1 MRARLCILL
10 VTVIFSQHVLANS
23 NFLAEQLAKRT
34 VGNHQTEL
42 RDPFFKNHALVFF
55 FSSQCTYCQQFAPI
69 VKQWAVMQSAPVLT
83 LSFDNQPLDSFPDA
97 RPVTT
102 EWSNAAYAGKPIT
115 YPALF
120 IANRQSH
127 LLYPVAFGAMRYADL
142 EIRFSQIKPKIEAY
156 EAGRRQA

>member
-1 MRARLCILL
+1 MRSRLCILL
-10 VTVIFSQHVLANS
+10 ITMLFSPLVLANS
-23 NFLAEQLAKRT
+23 NFLSEQLAKKT
-34 VGNHQTEL
+34 ESNHQIEL
-42 RDPFFKNHALVFF
+42 STPFFKNHALVFF
-55 FSSQCTYCQQFAPI
+55 FSSQCTYCQQFAP
-69 VKQWAVMQSAPVLT
+69 VVRQWAVMQGAPVLA

-127 LLYPVAFGAMRYADL
+127 LIYPVAFGAMGYADL
-142 EIRFSQIKPKIEAY
+142 EMRLSQIKPKIEAY